1 MQLGWFG
8 FLMFLDVLI
17 LFALVVFNGFF
28 ALSEMAVVSS
38 RSARLQA
45 LADGDSKS
53 SGARVAA
60 RLREEPERFL
70 STVQIGIT
78 LIGVLSGAFGAAT
91 VSEPLAEILTGVEWI
106 GTYGEPLA
114 FGLVV
119 VIVTILTLVI
129 GELVPKRIAL
139 GNPEFFASAIARP
152 MQGLSRLFSP
162 LVDLLSVLSD
172 LTLRFLGISAEP
184 VSQVTEE
191 EIRQLVIEGAEAGA
205 IEDVERDIVHRVFR
219 LGDKMAYDIMTPR
232 RQLPWLDIEAPL
244 ERNAAVIRESQSMR
258 YVVGRGPTREPVG
271 VIRAEDLLAGL
282 PQSAEIDL
290 FASMSAPLYVPESA
304 KALQVLGIM
313 QSENKFMALVV
324 DEFGEVQGAI
334 TMAELFRAMV
344 GVVTPD
350 GSAPRLD
357 IISRKD
363 GSFLV
368 DGGATVDELKDVL
381 GLQSLPGEDTE
392 DFNTLAGAMLHYFGR
407 LPTEGDEFVWDG
419 YRFEVIDLDG
429 TRIDKV
435 MIAPLRNIPI
445 AGLRSAVG
453 NS

>member
-1 MQLGWFG
+1 
-8 FLMFLDVLI
+8 
-17 LFALVVFNGFF
+17 
-28 ALSEMAVVSS
+28 
-38 RSARLQA
+38 
-45 LADGDSKS
+45 
-53 SGARVAA
+53 
-60 RLREEPERFL
+60 
-70 STVQIGIT
+70 
-78 LIGVLSGAFGAAT
+78 
-91 VSEPLAEILTGVEWI
+91 
-106 GTYGEPLA
+106 
-114 FGLVV
+114 
-119 VIVTILTLVI
+119 
-129 GELVPKRIAL
+129 
-139 GNPEFFASAIARP
+139 
-152 MQGLSRLFSP
+152 
-162 LVDLLSVLSD
+162 
-172 LTLRFLGISAEP
+172 
-184 VSQVTEE
+184 
-191 EIRQLVIEGAEAGA
+191 
-205 IEDVERDIVHRVFR
+205 
-219 LGDKMAYDIMTPR
+219 
-232 RQLPWLDIEAPL
+232 
-244 ERNAAVIRESQSMR
+244 
-258 YVVGRGPTREPVG
+258 
-271 VIRAEDLLAGL
+271 
-282 PQSAEIDL
+282 
-290 FASMSAPLYVPESA
+290 MSAPLYVPESA

-334 TMAELFRAMV
+334 TMAEIFRAMV
-344 GVVTPD
+344 GDVTPD